1 MNTQKYLSTITKR
14 CSRRKYTSQEID
26 AEQVLALKS
35 LIHSYNEMANLNMK
49 LITEKG
55 GELFDGLR
63 KSYGMFSGVQ
73 NYIALI
79 GKSDDPHRKEK
90 VGRFG
95 ELLVLEATQMGLA
108 TCWVAGTYDK
118 KSAEYLV
125 REGEILE
132 CVIVIGHSA
141 EKHSLRE
148 RFIEENLHRKNDAK
162 YMKMDTAGKTP
173 DWFFR
178 GMDAVYHAPSALN
191 LKPYLFHHQAGKVT
205 AEITK
210 ESDYAMIDLGIAK
223 LHFEI
228 GAGGGTWEYGSPS
241 SFHPN
246 PSSEE
251 GTD

>member
-108 TCWVAGTYDK
+108 TCWV
-118 KSAEYLV
+118 
-125 REGEILE
+125 
-132 CVIVIGHSA
+132 
-141 EKHSLRE
+141 
-148 RFIEENLHRKNDAK
+148 
-162 YMKMDTAGKTP
+162 
-173 DWFFR
+173 
-178 GMDAVYHAPSALN
+178 
-191 LKPYLFHHQAGKVT
+191 
-205 AEITK
+205 
-210 ESDYAMIDLGIAK
+210 
-223 LHFEI
+223 
-228 GAGGGTWEYGSPS
+228 GGTWEYGSPS